1 MQEFKKIVK
10 MKCGGS
16 VSKAVEKCGGGRMK
30 EGGSVM
36 HDDVKEDKKLI
47 KKAFNLHDD
56 QKHEGKTDL
65 SGLKKGGRAKK
76 DTGTVRKYKCGGN
89 VKKMADGSLTGPLT
103 AANQAA
109 GIGGASPVQNA
120 AAAQLLKRKLM
131 AQRGIAPAAM
141 GAAGAAPA
149 GGLGATPPAL
159 DQAPTPQNIGAT
171 TGPIMK
177 KGGKVKKG
185 GK

>member
-30 EGGSVM
+30 EGGKVM

-65 SGLKKGGRAKK
+65 SGLKKGGRCKK
-76 DTGTVRKYKCGGN
+76 EGGSLRKYKSGGN

-103 AANQAA
+103 AANQTA
-109 GIGGASPVQNA
+109 GGAASPVQNA

-131 AQRGIAPAAM
+131 GQRGVAPAAM

-149 GGLGATPPAL
+149 GGM
-159 DQAPTPQNIGAT
+159 APTPQNIGAT

-177 KGGKVKKG
+177 KGGKVKGCK
-185 GK
+185 